1 MSLLNVQGLQ
11 KTYDSFQLKDISFSL
26 PKGFIMGYIGEN
38 GAGKTTT
45 LNLITHLCHADSGTI
60 SIDGLQYET
69 DPKKYIEQIG
79 FIGDQSYFPGEFR
92 LKDIRFLLKLMYP
105 SFQKDK
111 FDAMAAN
118 WKLPEKTKIQD
129 YSRGMKVK
137 LMFASVLSRDT
148 KLLILDEATNGLDPV
163 MRAEII
169 DMLQDYIM
177 DGERSILFST
187 HVLSDLEQIADY
199 IVLIH
204 KGKILLNQTKEE
216 LLENYVIVHGALSDL
231 TKAKKEKMIGII
243 EAAYGFDALLSS
255 ADAEGLGQEFVIE
268 KASIDQIMIHMI
280 KNGGNLE

>member
-1 MSLLNVQGLQ
+1 MLQ
-11 KTYDSFQLKDISFSL
+11 PT
-26 PKGFIMGYIGEN
+26 
-38 GAGKTTT
+38 
-45 LNLITHLCHADSGTI
+45 
-60 SIDGLQYET
+60 
-69 DPKKYIEQIG
+69 
-79 FIGDQSYFPGEFR
+79 
-92 LKDIRFLLKLMYP
+92 
-105 SFQKDK
+105 
-111 FDAMAAN
+111 
-118 WKLPEKTKIQD
+118 
-129 YSRGMKVK
+129 SRRRN
-137 LMFASVLSRDT
+137 SRDT

-231 TKAKKEKMIGII
+231 TEAKKEKMIGII

-268 KASIDQIMIHMI
+268 KASIDQIMIHII